1 MTQDAFT
8 EFKLRQKEMWTSYEK
23 TATFTTVPA
32 SELVKFSGIK
42 RGDSVLDVGTG
53 TGVAA
58 ITAARAGAKVTALDL
73 TPELLELARK
83 NSSIASIS
91 DITWVEGDAEK
102 LQFPDASF
110 DVVIS
115 QFGHM
120 FAPRPNVVMAEMRR
134 VLKPNGRIAFST
146 WPPEHFT
153 GQMFNFVGRHSGPGP
168 VGSSP
173 PSEWGNPAVIT
184 QRLGNQFGPAFFA
197 RKMMLVPALSLSHFR
212 AYMENSIGPMRKVIE
227 SLADYPDKLKAVRQ
241 EFDSLVEPYY
251 DGNQVHQEYILT
263 RATAI

>member
-42 RGDSVLDVGTG
+42 RGDLVLDVGTG

-173 PSEWGNPAVIT
+173 PSEWGNPAMIT
-184 QRLGNQFGPAFFA
+184 QRLGNLFGPAFFA

-212 AYMENSIGPMRKVIE
+212 SYMENSIGPLRKVIE
-227 SLADYPDKLKAVRQ
+227 SLADHPDKLKAVRQ

>member
-8 EFKLRQKEMWTSYEK
+8 EFKLRQKEMWTSYER

-32 SELVKFSGIK
+32 SDLVEFSGIK
-42 RGDSVLDVGTG
+42 GGDLVLDVGTG

-83 NSSIASIS
+83 NAIIASTNE
-91 DITWVEGDAEK
+91 ITWIEGDAEH
-102 LQFPDASF
+102 LPFQDSSF

-120 FAPRPNVVMAEMRR
+120 FAPRPNVVISEMRR
-134 VLKPNGRIAFST
+134 VLKPHGRIAFST
-146 WPPEHFT
+146 WPAEHFT
-153 GQMFNFVGRHSGPGP
+153 GQMFNFVGRNSPP
-168 VGSSP
+168 APLGSSP
-173 PSEWGNPAVIT
+173 PSEWGTPSVIT
-184 QRLGNQFGPAFFA
+184 ERLGNKFGQPFFT
-197 RKMMLVPALSLSHFR
+197 RKMMLVPALSLYHFR
-212 AYMENSIGPMRKVIE
+212 SYMENAIGPMRKVIE
-227 SLADYPDKLKAVRQ
+227 SLADHPDKLKELRK
-241 EFDSLVEPYY
+241 EFDALVEPYY
-251 DGNQVHQEYILT
+251 YGNQVHQEYILT